1 VVLSDLSDAKTLEA
15 MACRE
20 GLALAADIVLWRVRL
35 ASDSSNVIR
44 SITEQGLGCYGQVIR
59 EIRARA
65 DSLRE
70 VQFIHERRSANVD
83 AHTLARGSIY
93 SDLGRN
99 VWFISPLDG
108 VCMKYDV
115 I

>member
-1 VVLSDLSDAKTLEA
+1 MEA
-15 MACRE
+15 GTKGSRPKARFP
-20 GLALAADIVLWRVRL
+20 LVIVLQRVRL
-35 ASDSSNVIR
+35 ASDYSNVIR

-65 DSLRE
+65 DSLGE
-70 VQFIHERRSANVD
+70 VQFIHKRRISANVD